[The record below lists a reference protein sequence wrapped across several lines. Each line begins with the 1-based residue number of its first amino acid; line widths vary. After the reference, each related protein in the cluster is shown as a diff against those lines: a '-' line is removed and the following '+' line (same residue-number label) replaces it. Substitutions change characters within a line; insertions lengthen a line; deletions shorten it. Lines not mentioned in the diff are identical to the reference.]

1 MNKPNQSIEC
11 LPKFGRLAGIDF
23 GTSRIGIAVCD
34 ASQMIANPLSV
45 YQRRNESLDRQFFQR
60 LVQVE
65 TLVGFV
71 VGLPLHLSGDESE
84 MSLAA
89 RGFADW
95 LKEISGLPVTFYD
108 ERLTSTLADDILGQ
122 AKKTNK
128 RRKALRDKIAAQLI
142 LDAYLNR
149 RKS

>member
-1 MNKPNQSIEC
+1 
-11 LPKFGRLAGIDF
+11 
-23 GTSRIGIAVCD
+23 
-34 ASQMIANPLSV
+34 MIANPLSV